1 MKIKIFKLKKIA
13 DKQPIPQIQIDKV
26 NMDEYDMELEEDD
39 AVYFMENATINQTGM
54 IDSTMVNINTYGENS
69 NSNDSQLTSNRN
81 NYTTEVSMDPLPI
94 RPQRQVSPNG
104 MMNNITQNIV
114 VEVSRQVSQLC
125 DTQQHMDE
133 MTTTTR
139 VRRGVDATYT
149 LVEKTVNE
157 PTGLIGNQS
166 DDESEEEEANE
177 PPTGTYLVSA
187 NDKNRVKPNE
197 TLTKP
202 NV

>member
-1 MKIKIFKLKKIA
+1 
-13 DKQPIPQIQIDKV
+13 
-26 NMDEYDMELEEDD
+26 MDEDDDDSAVLNYMEQ
-39 AVYFMENATINQTGM
+39 ATINQTGM
-54 IDSTMVNINTYGENS
+54 FDSTMVIPSANANNTYGDNS

-81 NYTTEVSMDPLPI
+81 NFTTEVSMDPLPI
-94 RPQRQVSPNG
+94 RPQSRASPNG
-104 MMNNITQNIV
+104 MMNNITQSIV

-149 LVEKTVNE
+149 LVEKTINE
-157 PTGLIGNQS
+157 PTGLIGNRS
-166 DDESEEEEANE
+166 DDENEEEEANE
-177 PPTGTYLVSA
+177 PPTGTYLVST
-187 NDKNRVKPNE
+187 NDKNRVKQNE
-197 TLTKP
+197 TITKA